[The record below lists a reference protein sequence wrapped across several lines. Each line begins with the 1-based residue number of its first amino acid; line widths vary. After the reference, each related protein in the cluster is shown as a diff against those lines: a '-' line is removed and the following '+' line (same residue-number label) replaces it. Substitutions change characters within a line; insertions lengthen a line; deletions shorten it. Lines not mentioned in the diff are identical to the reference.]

1 MHKDIIS
8 DLSAKGILYHGK
20 PFAVNTIYNILHLK
34 KYTGICTYSG
44 EIYTNIFP
52 QIIPTALFESVEKI
66 LAKNKIGSKSRE
78 TDFLLKKKIIC
89 GYCGKYLQGD
99 SGTSKSRNKY
109 YYYKCMGRKK
119 LDICQKNILPKEAF
133 EETVIKATMRVFG
146 SEKGISDIADRI
158 MELHVKRMYDNS
170 ILTLLVS
177 ERDSLKRALANIM
190 KAIEQGI
197 MNATTKARMDELE
210 IRLSE
215 MEEKILQEEY
225 KEKKQITK
233 EQIVEYLSQTIR
245 QEPKL
250 LINNLIQKIIVY
262 DDRFE
267 VYYNYLKHMPKVD
280 DPYDF
285 NRIIFLLSVRRAQ
298 FLSTIIKNTI
308 LCFLFSWNILG
319 TKSQKAATVN
329 TVAAFC
335 AFPDFV
341 SLLLNLWHFNI
352 YRSVCIDAK

>member
-1 MHKDIIS
+1 
-8 DLSAKGILYHGK
+8 
-20 PFAVNTIYNILHLK
+20 
-34 KYTGICTYSG
+34 
-44 EIYTNIFP
+44 
-52 QIIPTALFESVEKI
+52 
-66 LAKNKIGSKSRE
+66 
-78 TDFLLKKKIIC
+78 
-89 GYCGKYLQGD
+89 
-99 SGTSKSRNKY
+99 
-109 YYYKCMGRKK
+109 MGRKK
-119 LDICQKNILPKEAF
+119 LDICQKAILPKEAF